1 MLKLIAVLFGALLLG
16 AAGTV
21 YAGDRPGAVTLC
33 PFVGGYTFDG
43 AEKLETRPM
52 FGLRLGYDITKNF
65 DMEATFGYVS
75 THFTSLVS
83 GTVNVYNYRL
93 GGVYNL
99 MPDRTVVPYLGIDV
113 GGTSLEMPI
122 NDVIAHP
129 HNHSPTLSAGGGFK
143 WFISKNVAIRAD
155 YHQNILFYTNDAN
168 NKTENFLL
176 NYMYSLGLHILFGG
190 T

>member
-1 MLKLIAVLFGALLLG
+1 MLKLIAALFVTLFLG
-16 AAGTV
+16 TAGTV
-21 YAGDRPGAVTLC
+21 YAGDRPGAFTLC

-52 FGLRLGYDITKNF
+52 FGLRVGYDITKNF
-65 DMEATFGYVS
+65 GMEGIFGYVS
-75 THFTSLVS
+75 TRFTNLVP

-99 MPDRTVVPYLGIDV
+99 VTDRTLEPYLGISV
-113 GGTSLEMPI
+113 GGTTLEMPI
-122 NDVIAHP
+122 NDVIVHP
-129 HNHSPTLSAGGGFK
+129 HNHSPTLSAGGGIK
-143 WFISKNVAIRAD
+143 WFFCKNVAIRAE

-168 NKTENFLL
+168 NKTENFLA
-176 NYMYSLGLHILFGG
+176 NYVYSLGLHILFGG